1 MKQKKK
7 VSNIMLV
14 LICIMIILY
23 TAANFALQYFASV
36 EVSPTLTTAW
46 FAFWGTELVALAAIK
61 TTKVKHGDSK
71 TEENIENICK
81 NMNFS
86 DNIIDVSDGN
96 KKSLIIIKE
105 KKQTKGYIS
114 NISTITLEKRTNKI
128 GGKR

>member
-1 MKQKKK
+1 MYLHIGKDKLIDDN
-7 VSNIMLV
+7 NI
-14 LICIMIILY
+14 IAIL
-23 TAANFALQYFASV
+23 NI
-36 EVSPTLTTAW
+36 ETLK
-46 FAFWGTELVALAAIK
+46 EK
-61 TTKVKHGDSK
+61 
-71 TEENIENICK
+71 ENIENICK
-81 NMNFS
+81 NMNIS

>member
-1 MKQKKK
+1 MYLHIGKDKLIDDN
-7 VSNIMLV
+7 NI
-14 LICIMIILY
+14 IAIL
-23 TAANFALQYFASV
+23 NI
-36 EVSPTLTTAW
+36 ETLKEKET
-46 FAFWGTELVALAAIK
+46 
-61 TTKVKHGDSK
+61 
-71 TEENIENICK
+71 IENICK

>member
-1 MKQKKK
+1 MYLHIAKDKLIDDN
-7 VSNIMLV
+7 NI
-14 LICIMIILY
+14 IAIL
-23 TAANFALQYFASV
+23 NI
-36 EVSPTLTTAW
+36 ETLK
-46 FAFWGTELVALAAIK
+46 EK
-61 TTKVKHGDSK
+61 
-71 TEENIENICK
+71 ENVENICK

>member
-1 MKQKKK
+1 MYLHIGKDKLIDDN
-7 VSNIMLV
+7 NI
-14 LICIMIILY
+14 IAIL
-23 TAANFALQYFASV
+23 NI
-36 EVSPTLTTAW
+36 ETLK
-46 FAFWGTELVALAAIK
+46 EK
-61 TTKVKHGDSK
+61 
-71 TEENIENICK
+71 ENIENICK

-105 KKQTKGYIS
+105 RKQTKGYIS

>member
-1 MKQKKK
+1 MYL
-7 VSNIMLV
+7 NIGKDK
-14 LICIMIILY
+14 LIDDNNIIAIL
-23 TAANFALQYFASV
+23 NI
-36 EVSPTLTTAW
+36 ETLK
-46 FAFWGTELVALAAIK
+46 EK
-61 TTKVKHGDSK
+61 
-71 TEENIENICK
+71 ENIENICK

>member
-1 MKQKKK
+1 MYLHIGKDKLIYDN
-7 VSNIMLV
+7 NI
-14 LICIMIILY
+14 IAIL
-23 TAANFALQYFASV
+23 NI
-36 EVSPTLTTAW
+36 ETLK
-46 FAFWGTELVALAAIK
+46 EK
-61 TTKVKHGDSK
+61 
-71 TEENIENICK
+71 ENVENICK

>member
-1 MKQKKK
+1 MYLHIGKDKLIDDN
-7 VSNIMLV
+7 NI
-14 LICIMIILY
+14 IAIL
-23 TAANFALQYFASV
+23 NI
-36 EVSPTLTTAW
+36 ETLK
-46 FAFWGTELVALAAIK
+46 EK
-61 TTKVKHGDSK
+61 
-71 TEENIENICK
+71 ENVENICK

-114 NISTITLEKRTNKI
+114 NISTITLEKRTNKV

>member
-1 MKQKKK
+1 MYLHIGKDKLIDDN
-7 VSNIMLV
+7 NI
-14 LICIMIILY
+14 IAILKI
-23 TAANFALQYFASV
+23 
-36 EVSPTLTTAW
+36 ETLK
-46 FAFWGTELVALAAIK
+46 EK
-61 TTKVKHGDSK
+61 
-71 TEENIENICK
+71 ENIENICK

>member
-1 MKQKKK
+1 MVINKDIETTMACILIDDN
-7 VSNIMLV
+7 NI
-14 LICIMIILY
+14 IAIL
-23 TAANFALQYFASV
+23 NI
-36 EVSPTLTTAW
+36 ETLK
-46 FAFWGTELVALAAIK
+46 EK
-61 TTKVKHGDSK
+61 
-71 TEENIENICK
+71 ENIENICK

>member
-1 MKQKKK
+1 MYLHIEKDKLIDDN
-7 VSNIMLV
+7 NI
-14 LICIMIILY
+14 IAIL
-23 TAANFALQYFASV
+23 NI
-36 EVSPTLTTAW
+36 ETLK
-46 FAFWGTELVALAAIK
+46 EK
-61 TTKVKHGDSK
+61 
-71 TEENIENICK
+71 ENIENICK

>member
-1 MKQKKK
+1 MYLHIGKDKLIDDN
-7 VSNIMLV
+7 NI
-14 LICIMIILY
+14 IAIL
-23 TAANFALQYFASV
+23 NI
-36 EVSPTLTTAW
+36 ETLK
-46 FAFWGTELVALAAIK
+46 EK
-61 TTKVKHGDSK
+61 
-71 TEENIENICK
+71 ENIENICK

-114 NISTITLEKRTNKI
+114 NISTITLEKRKNKI

>member
-1 MKQKKK
+1 MYLHIGKDKLIDDN
-7 VSNIMLV
+7 NI
-14 LICIMIILY
+14 IAIL
-23 TAANFALQYFASV
+23 NI
-36 EVSPTLTTAW
+36 ETLK
-46 FAFWGTELVALAAIK
+46 EKDNV
-61 TTKVKHGDSK
+61 
-71 TEENIENICK
+71 ENICK

>member
-1 MKQKKK
+1 MYLHIGKDKLIDDN
-7 VSNIMLV
+7 NI
-14 LICIMIILY
+14 IAIL
-23 TAANFALQYFASV
+23 
-36 EVSPTLTTAW
+36 
-46 FAFWGTELVALAAIK
+46 
-61 TTKVKHGDSK
+61 
-71 TEENIENICK
+71 NIETLKEKENVKNICK

>member
-1 MKQKKK
+1 MYLHIGKDKLIDDN
-7 VSNIMLV
+7 NI
-14 LICIMIILY
+14 IAIL
-23 TAANFALQYFASV
+23 NI
-36 EVSPTLTTAW
+36 ETLK
-46 FAFWGTELVALAAIK
+46 EK
-61 TTKVKHGDSK
+61 
-71 TEENIENICK
+71 ENVENICK

-128 GGKR
+128 GGTR

>member
-1 MKQKKK
+1 MYLHIGKDKLIDDN
-7 VSNIMLV
+7 NI
-14 LICIMIILY
+14 IAIL
-23 TAANFALQYFASV
+23 N
-36 EVSPTLTTAW
+36 
-46 FAFWGTELVALAAIK
+46 I
-61 TTKVKHGDSK
+61 
-71 TEENIENICK
+71 ENLKEKENVENICK

>member
-1 MKQKKK
+1 MYLHIGKDKLIDDN
-7 VSNIMLV
+7 NI
-14 LICIMIILY
+14 IAIL
-23 TAANFALQYFASV
+23 NS
-36 EVSPTLTTAW
+36 ETLK
-46 FAFWGTELVALAAIK
+46 EK
-61 TTKVKHGDSK
+61 
-71 TEENIENICK
+71 ENIENICK

>member
-1 MKQKKK
+1 MYLHIGKDKLIDDN
-7 VSNIMLV
+7 NI
-14 LICIMIILY
+14 IAIL
-23 TAANFALQYFASV
+23 NI
-36 EVSPTLTTAW
+36 ETLK
-46 FAFWGTELVALAAIK
+46 EK
-61 TTKVKHGDSK
+61 
-71 TEENIENICK
+71 ENIENICK

-105 KKQTKGYIS
+105 KKQTKGHIS

>member
-1 MKQKKK
+1 VYLHIGKDKLIDDN
-7 VSNIMLV
+7 NI
-14 LICIMIILY
+14 IAIL
-23 TAANFALQYFASV
+23 NI
-36 EVSPTLTTAW
+36 ETLK
-46 FAFWGTELVALAAIK
+46 EK
-61 TTKVKHGDSK
+61 
-71 TEENIENICK
+71 ENVENICK

>member
-1 MKQKKK
+1 MYLHIGKDKLIDDN
-7 VSNIMLV
+7 NI
-14 LICIMIILY
+14 IAIL
-23 TAANFALQYFASV
+23 NID
-36 EVSPTLTTAW
+36 TLK
-46 FAFWGTELVALAAIK
+46 EK
-61 TTKVKHGDSK
+61 
-71 TEENIENICK
+71 ENIENICK

>member
-1 MKQKKK
+1 MYLHIGKDKLIDDN
-7 VSNIMLV
+7 NI
-14 LICIMIILY
+14 IAIL
-23 TAANFALQYFASV
+23 NI
-36 EVSPTLTTAW
+36 ETLK
-46 FAFWGTELVALAAIK
+46 EK
-61 TTKVKHGDSK
+61 
-71 TEENIENICK
+71 ENIENICK

>member
-1 MKQKKK
+1 MYLHIGKDKLIDDN
-7 VSNIMLV
+7 NI
-14 LICIMIILY
+14 IAIL
-23 TAANFALQYFASV
+23 NI
-36 EVSPTLTTAW
+36 ETLK
-46 FAFWGTELVALAAIK
+46 EK
-61 TTKVKHGDSK
+61 
-71 TEENIENICK
+71 ENIENICK

-96 KKSLIIIKE
+96 KKSLIILKE

>member
-1 MKQKKK
+1 MYLHIGKDKLIDDN
-7 VSNIMLV
+7 NI
-14 LICIMIILY
+14 IAIL
-23 TAANFALQYFASV
+23 NI
-36 EVSPTLTTAW
+36 ETLK
-46 FAFWGTELVALAAIK
+46 EK
-61 TTKVKHGDSK
+61 
-71 TEENIENICK
+71 ENVENICK

>member
-1 MKQKKK
+1 MYLHIGKDKLIDDN
-7 VSNIMLV
+7 NI
-14 LICIMIILY
+14 IAIL
-23 TAANFALQYFASV
+23 NI
-36 EVSPTLTTAW
+36 ETLK
-46 FAFWGTELVALAAIK
+46 EK
-61 TTKVKHGDSK
+61 
-71 TEENIENICK
+71 ENIENISK

>member
-1 MKQKKK
+1 MYLHIGKDKLIDDN
-7 VSNIMLV
+7 NI
-14 LICIMIILY
+14 IAIL
-23 TAANFALQYFASV
+23 NI
-36 EVSPTLTTAW
+36 ETLK
-46 FAFWGTELVALAAIK
+46 EK
-61 TTKVKHGDSK
+61 
-71 TEENIENICK
+71 ENVENICK

-96 KKSLIIIKE
+96 KKSLINIKK

>member
-1 MKQKKK
+1 MYLHIGKDKLIDDN
-7 VSNIMLV
+7 NI
-14 LICIMIILY
+14 IAIL
-23 TAANFALQYFASV
+23 NI
-36 EVSPTLTTAW
+36 ETLK
-46 FAFWGTELVALAAIK
+46 EK
-61 TTKVKHGDSK
+61 
-71 TEENIENICK
+71 ENIENICK
-81 NMNFS
+81 KMNFS

>member
-1 MKQKKK
+1 MFHHIPEFKLTKNGYFDMIKNTPFQRIAFDDTFAKVKELIGDKKRK
-7 VSNIMLV
+7 EYL
-14 LICIMIILY
+14 LFHLY
-23 TAANFALQYFASV
+23 TGKEFL
-36 EVSPTLTTAW
+36 ETLK
-46 FAFWGTELVALAAIK
+46 EK
-61 TTKVKHGDSK
+61 
-71 TEENIENICK
+71 ENIENICK